1 MEVLTTRLYVRSRC
15 NYHTTPIIEGYA
27 MSDSTPETK
36 EKELLDVGS
45 LFRGT
50 ATLTLIGEIVSVIM
64 LLGSAAA
71 YVISRSGLI
80 EVLELDVAV
89 FLLLGGA
96 MVTLFLFLG
105 AIGFFVRFNRRIGRV
120 VIGEGIGE
128 VDLNSPRVKTV
139 VIIYGLAVGLILIM
153 GVYGYWLV
161 YKYFFAAQ
169 AMVSLSFFGIAV
181 SLGIFIMSFLV
192 QAVIAIIG
200 RTATT
205 IIRKVLAEDSL

>member
-1 MEVLTTRLYVRSRC
+1 M
-15 NYHTTPIIEGYA
+15 EGYA
-27 MSDSTPETK
+27 LSDFTPDTEDSTEET
-36 EKELLDVGS
+36 ELLDVGS

-50 ATLTLIGEIVSVIM
+50 ATLTLVGEIVSAIM
-64 LLGSAAA
+64 LLGSGAA

-80 EVLELDVAV
+80 DAIELDVAV
-89 FLLLGGA
+89 FLLLAGA

-105 AIGFFVRFNRRIGRV
+105 AIGFFVRFNRRIGKA
-120 VIGEGIGE
+120 VIGDGIGE
-128 VDLNSPRVKTV
+128 VDLNRPGVKTV
-139 VIIYGLAVGLILIM
+139 VVIYGLAVGLILIM

-169 AMVSLSFFGIAV
+169 ALISLSFFGITV
-181 SLGIFIMSFLV
+181 SLGIFVMSFLI

-205 IIRKVLAEDSL
+205 IIRKVLAEDDL

>member
-1 MEVLTTRLYVRSRC
+1 M
-15 NYHTTPIIEGYA
+15 EGYA
-27 MSDSTPETK
+27 MSDYTPESEDTT
-36 EKELLDVGS
+36 EESELLDVGS
-45 LFRGT
+45 LFRGS
-50 ATLTLIGEIVSVIM
+50 ATLTLVGEIVSAIM
-64 LLGSAAA
+64 LLGSSAA

-80 EVLELDVAV
+80 EAIELDVAV
-89 FLLLGGA
+89 FLLLAGA
-96 MVTLFLFLG
+96 MLTLFLFLG
-105 AIGFFVRFNRRIGRV
+105 AIGFFVRFNRRIGKA

-128 VDLNSPRVKTV
+128 VDLNRPGVKTV

-169 AMVSLSFFGIAV
+169 ALVSLSFFGIAV
-181 SLGIFIMSFLV
+181 SLGIFIMSFLI

-205 IIRKVLAEDSL
+205 IIRKVLAENDI

>member
-1 MEVLTTRLYVRSRC
+1 
-15 NYHTTPIIEGYA
+15 
-27 MSDSTPETK
+27 MSDFTPDTEDSTEET
-36 EKELLDVGS
+36 ELLDVGS

-50 ATLTLIGEIVSVIM
+50 ATLTLVGEIVSAIM
-64 LLGSAAA
+64 LLGSGAA

-80 EVLELDVAV
+80 DAIELDVAV
-89 FLLLGGA
+89 FLLLAGA

-105 AIGFFVRFNRRIGRV
+105 AIGFFVRFNRRIGKA
-120 VIGEGIGE
+120 VIGDGIGE
-128 VDLNSPRVKTV
+128 VDLNRPGVKTV
-139 VIIYGLAVGLILIM
+139 VVIYGLAVGLILIM

-169 AMVSLSFFGIAV
+169 ALISLSFFGITV
-181 SLGIFIMSFLV
+181 SLGIFVMSFLI

-205 IIRKVLAEDSL
+205 IIRKVLAEDDL

>member
-1 MEVLTTRLYVRSRC
+1 M
-15 NYHTTPIIEGYA
+15 EGYA
-27 MSDSTPETK
+27 LSDYTPEPEDSTE

-50 ATLTLIGEIVSVIM
+50 ATLTLVGEIVSVIM
-64 LLGSAAA
+64 LLGSGAA
-71 YVISRSGLI
+71 YVISRSGII

-89 FLLLGGA
+89 FLLLAGA
-96 MVTLFLFLG
+96 MVTLFLFLA
-105 AIGFFVRFNRRIGRV
+105 AIGFFVRFNRRIGKA

-128 VDLNSPRVKTV
+128 VDLNRPGVKTV

-153 GVYGYWLV
+153 GIYGYWLI
-161 YKYFFAAQ
+161 YKYFFADQ
-169 AMVSLSFFGIAV
+169 ALVSLSFFGIAV
-181 SLGIFIMSFLV
+181 SLGIFVLSFLV

-205 IIRKVLAEDSL
+205 IIRKVLAEDDI

>member
-1 MEVLTTRLYVRSRC
+1 
-15 NYHTTPIIEGYA
+15 
-27 MSDSTPETK
+27 MSDYSPEPKDTVE

-50 ATLTLIGEIVSVIM
+50 ATLTLVGEIVSVIM
-64 LLGSAAA
+64 LLGSGAA

-80 EVLELDVAV
+80 EVIELDVAV
-89 FLLLGGA
+89 FLLLAGA

-105 AIGFFVRFNRRIGRV
+105 AIGFFVRFNRRIGKA

-128 VDLNSPRVKTV
+128 VDLNRPGVKTV

-153 GVYGYWLV
+153 GVYGYWLI

-169 AMVSLSFFGIAV
+169 ALVSLSFFGIAV
-181 SLGIFIMSFLV
+181 SLGIFILSFLI

-205 IIRKVLAEDSL
+205 IIRKVLAEDDL

>member
-1 MEVLTTRLYVRSRC
+1 
-15 NYHTTPIIEGYA
+15 
-27 MSDSTPETK
+27 MSDDTPRTEDVA
-36 EKELLDVGS
+36 EDIEMLDVGS

-50 ATLTLIGEIVSVIM
+50 ATLTLVGEIVAAIM
-64 LLGSAAA
+64 LLGSGAA

-80 EVLELDVAV
+80 DAIEFDVAV

-96 MVTLFLFLG
+96 MLTLFLFLG
-105 AIGFFVRFNRRIGRV
+105 AIGFFVRFNRKIGKS

-128 VDLNSPRVKTV
+128 VDLNRPGVKTV

-161 YKYFFAAQ
+161 YKYFFAAL
-169 AMVSLSFFGIAV
+169 ALTSLSFFGIAV
-181 SLGIFIMSFLV
+181 SLGILIISFLI
-192 QAVIAIIG
+192 QVIIATLG

-205 IIRKVLAEDSL
+205 IIRKVLAEDI

>member
-1 MEVLTTRLYVRSRC
+1 
-15 NYHTTPIIEGYA
+15 
-27 MSDSTPETK
+27 MSDPTSEF
-36 EKELLDVGS
+36 EDVSEESEMLDVGS

-50 ATLTLIGEIVSVIM
+50 ATLTLVGEIVSAIM
-64 LLGSAAA
+64 LLGSGAAF
-71 YVISRSGLI
+71 VISRSGLI
-80 EVLELDVAV
+80 EVIELDVAV

-105 AIGFFVRFNRRIGRV
+105 AIGFFVRFNRRIGRA

-128 VDLNSPRVKTV
+128 VDLNRPGVKMV

-161 YKYFFAAQ
+161 YKYFFAVMALT
-169 AMVSLSFFGIAV
+169 SLSLFGIAV
-181 SLGIFIMSFLV
+181 SLGIFVMSFLI

-205 IIRKVLAEDSL
+205 IIRKVLAEDEV